1 MNVASL
7 RQRIERALKYAPD
20 VRAHRDDILQRLN
33 DSLLELTLS
42 VAWPFRVRTFGI
54 RALGPVKVQAADYT
68 RPDAQTFQFAVPS
81 EWELP
86 DRDELEGHTLALL
99 DATDNVLGEWVIE
112 EATYAA
118 GNVNVTL
125 DPRFLD
131 YTPTGTEI
139 VELRFYRYRLPPDA
153 QEILGFMARRDERGH
168 VEMVTLAMEADL
180 VLNQDE
186 SPGEI
191 TAALPDSARLANR
204 RNPGDTYPQDELEP
218 PHTAPTLALAAGG
231 TLEVGATYEYRYAHV
246 YAGLVSDPSPST
258 SIQIT
263 AGNQTV
269 NLSDMDS
276 WGVATYGRRK
286 FVFRRK
292 GEGVWYRIGQVT
304 DPTLGTFTDDGS
316 FAPGAS
322 ATATTREY
330 EWLANG
336 LNRWVRFWPRSAS
349 NEQIECRYLAAP
361 ARLDD
366 DADVPQGPEL
376 LHQAMV
382 HMVVRDIAAQA
393 DADRLMRFHD
403 GRLEQVL
410 ATLRRRY
417 ITDDAVR
424 AVKQSVFAS
433 QSRRLALGPVIWN
446 G

>member
-68 RPDAQTFQFAVPS
+68 RQDAQTFKFAVPS

-86 DRDELEGHTLALL
+86 DRDEVGGHTLALL

-191 TAALPDSARLANR
+191 TAALPTRRVWPTDATQATHIRKTSWSRRTRRRPWRWRQAARSRWAQRTNIGMRMCTQAWSATLVHPR
-204 RNPGDTYPQDELEP
+204 RFKSQQ
-218 PHTAPTLALAAGG
+218 AIK
-231 TLEVGATYEYRYAHV
+231 R
-246 YAGLVSDPSPST
+246 ST
-258 SIQIT
+258 CRT
-263 AGNQTV
+263 
-269 NLSDMDS
+269 
-276 WGVATYGRRK
+276 W
-286 FVFRRK
+286 
-292 GEGVWYRIGQVT
+292 
-304 DPTLGTFTDDGS
+304 TLG
-316 FAPGAS
+316 
-322 ATATTREY
+322 
-330 EWLANG
+330 
-336 LNRWVRFWPRSAS
+336 
-349 NEQIECRYLAAP
+349 
-361 ARLDD
+361 
-366 DADVPQGPEL
+366 
-376 LHQAMV
+376 
-382 HMVVRDIAAQA
+382 
-393 DADRLMRFHD
+393 
-403 GRLEQVL
+403 
-410 ATLRRRY
+410 
-417 ITDDAVR
+417 
-424 AVKQSVFAS
+424 AS
-433 QSRRLALGPVIWN
+433 QPMGAASLSFGAKARAFGIALGR
-446 G
+446 